1 MLGMIVVFIAS
12 YATGLGNVPWHTSE
26 LFPLEVRGMGSSA
39 LTASCWAANILISAT
54 FLTLMNSKTGA
65 AGAFGICEFTLNT
78 PETWALLSSPSQLTE
93 AFPALHRLWN
103 LSARDDFRILL
114 FPRGVLF
121 PFAVLK
127 PTSELP
133 S

>member
-65 AGAFGICEFTLNT
+65 AGAFGICEFTLPSSALALPSLDRSKAYSPLFLAFQT
-78 PETWALLSSPSQLTE
+78 PES
-93 AFPALHRLWN
+93 
-103 LSARDDFRILL
+103 
-114 FPRGVLF
+114 V
-121 PFAVLK
+121 
-127 PTSELP
+127 
-133 S
+133 